1 MTQRTPGMHI
11 KYCTGV
17 KPVEHNH
24 SVYKLDD
31 KDHIENMLKKRILTG
46 SLRHELF
53 LKLEK
58 NIQEFGEH
66 IVSVLL
72 QYKYGRRTLASSALE
87 EICLDIQCNLAKKMH
102 SYFAGFNWNL
112 FDNSCARILEFA
124 TL

>member
-1 MTQRTPGMHI
+1 MPGMHI
-11 KYCTGV
+11 KYRTGV
-17 KPVEHNH
+17 KPVERNH

-66 IVSVLL
+66 II
-72 QYKYGRRTLASSALE
+72 KPGP
-87 EICLDIQCNLAKKMH
+87 H
-102 SYFAGFNWNL
+102 
-112 FDNSCARILEFA
+112 
-124 TL
+124 